1 MDTSI
6 QLFPFAQYWWFYAA
20 FTGLV
25 LVLLALDLGV
35 FHRRA
40 REVTIREATV
50 WTFFWI
56 ALSLVFNYLFYRYML
71 VAFAADPRLAAIP
84 GFDAGAAA
92 KQAGLEFLA
101 GYVVEK
107 ALSVDN
113 IFVFVVVLGYF
124 AIPPQYQ
131 HRVLFLGILG
141 ALIFRAI
148 FIALGAVLMDYQW
161 VVILFG
167 VFLIFTGVK
176 MLFTDDETVEPEKN
190 PVYRFLRR
198 HLPGTDPLARYPD
211 RLMGDGLGGA
221 TLRGYLAGS
230 IDAVLRVR
238 GGPATSFL
246 VVDYKTNLLRDP
258 NDPGMERLA
267 WGYRPDVL
275 PDAMIAAHYPLQAL
289 LYCAALHR
297 FLRWRVPG
305 YDPAVH
311 LGGVL
316 YLFVRGMTGPLAPSR
331 GTTPCGVF
339 SWQPPA
345 GLVVELSD
353 LLDGGLQ

>member
-1 MDTSI
+1 MDTSAS
-6 QLFPFAQYWWFYAA
+6 LFPFAQYWWFYAA

-56 ALSLVFNYLFYRYML
+56 ALSLAFNYLFYRYML
-71 VAFAADPRLAAIP
+71 VAFSADPRLAAIP
-84 GFDAGAAA
+84 GFDAGVAA

-141 ALIFRAI
+141 ALVFRAV

-161 VVILFG
+161 VVVFFG

-176 MLFTDDETVEPEKN
+176 MLFTDDEAVEPERN
-190 PVYRFLRR
+190 PVYRFLRK
-198 HLPGTDPLARYPD
+198 HLPVTSE
-211 RLMGDGLGGA
+211 
-221 TLRGYLAGS
+221 LRGQ
-230 IDAVLRVR
+230 
-238 GGPATSFL
+238 SFL
-246 VVDYKTNLLRDP
+246 VREGGRWLATPLLVTLVFVEMTDVVFAVDSVPAIFGITREPLIVFTSNVFAILGLRAMYFVLAGAMDKFHLLRYGLGVVLAFVGLKMVWL
-258 NDPGMERLA
+258 NQA
-267 WGYRPDVL
+267 WGGHFPITVSL
-275 PDAMIAAHYPLQAL
+275 AIIVGVIAVSIAL
-289 LYCAALHR
+289 S
-297 FLRWRVPG
+297 
-305 YDPAVH
+305 
-311 LGGVL
+311 
-316 YLFVRGMTGPLAPSR
+316 LAFPKAQEEPR
-331 GTTPCGVF
+331 
-339 SWQPPA
+339 
-345 GLVVELSD
+345 
-353 LLDGGLQ
+353 